1 MLPLI
6 DIKGRTVLITLYIGL
21 FFYLIVMNNY
31 KTELVKKI
39 NNKSAKVGIVGMGYV
54 GMPLAELSSAAGFKT
69 VGFVRNPQKA
79 TKINDLKIRNLTS
92 TTDKEK
98 ISEADII
105 LICVQTPVFENKMP
119 DLRALKGAC
128 TEVSEHLRKGQL
140 VVIESSIAPGTTR
153 KIALPILETTGF
165 KAGDEFFLAFSPE
178 RVDPGNIKFKL
189 NEIPK
194 VVSGLEQ
201 NSFEAV
207 VSFYEK
213 IIDKVVPVS
222 SLETAE
228 LVKIFENT
236 FRLINI
242 SLVNQVHQYAKAI
255 DVDMWEVVD
264 AAATKPF
271 GFLAHYPGPGIG
283 GHCIPVDPY
292 YLIEDAK
299 QIGIDLTL
307 VKEAGRINENQ
318 PQKVV
323 KRAAEIISASVKNN
337 SGNGIQSVVSKLKDG
352 VLKDSSKKKVL
363 LIGVAY
369 KPDIDDHRES
379 PAHRIWELFV
389 KSGYEVSYHDPYIP
403 HFMGQE
409 SVDLNEKIIE
419 ESDLLV
425 ITTNHS
431 NVDYDWLS
439 KFDKPILDTRKVK
452 ISDRSSQVFSL

>member
-1 MLPLI
+1 M
-6 DIKGRTVLITLYIGL
+6 
-21 FFYLIVMNNY
+21 NY
-31 KTELVKKI
+31 KSELVKKI
-39 NNKSAKVGIVGMGYV
+39 NDKSAKVGIVGMGYV
-54 GMPLAELSSAAGFKT
+54 GMPLAELSSGAGFKT

-79 TKINDLKIRNLTS
+79 TKINDLKIKNLTS
-92 TTDKEK
+92 TIDKTK
-98 ISEADII
+98 MSEADVV
-105 LICVQTPVFENKMP
+105 LVCVQTPVFKNKMP

-128 TEVSEHLRKGQL
+128 TEVSEHLRAGQL

-153 KIALPILETTGF
+153 KIALPILEKTGL
-165 KAGDEFFLAFSPE
+165 KAGEEIFLAFSPE
-178 RVDPGNIKFKL
+178 RVDPGNSKFKL

-194 VVSGLEQ
+194 VVSGLEK

-228 LVKIFENT
+228 LTKIFENT

-242 SLVNQVHQYAKAI
+242 SLVNQIHQYAKAI

-299 QIGIDLTL
+299 NLGIDLTL

-323 KRAAEIISASVKNN
+323 KRAAEIISASVKKTNPQ
-337 SGNGIQSVVSKLKDG
+337 NGIHSVFSRLIDG
-352 VLKDSSKKKVL
+352 VHLKDSNNKKKVL

-379 PAHRIWELFV
+379 PAHRIWELFQ

-403 HFMGQE
+403 QFMGE
-409 SVDLNEKIIE
+409 NSVELNQKTIDG
-419 ESDLLV
+419 SDLLV

-431 NVDYDWLS
+431 SVDYEWLS
-439 KFDKPILDTRKVK
+439 SFNKPILDTRKVK
-452 ISDRSSQVFSL
+452 ISDHNSHVFSL

>member
-1 MLPLI
+1 M
-6 DIKGRTVLITLYIGL
+6 
-21 FFYLIVMNNY
+21 NY
-31 KTELVKKI
+31 KSELVKKI
-39 NNKSAKVGIVGMGYV
+39 NDKSAKVGIVGMGYV
-54 GMPLAELSSAAGFKT
+54 GMPLAELSSGAGFKT

-79 TKINDLKIRNLTS
+79 TKINDLKIKNLTS
-92 TTDKEK
+92 TIDKTK
-98 ISEADII
+98 MSEADVV
-105 LICVQTPVFENKMP
+105 LVCVQTPVFKNKMP

-128 TEVSEHLRKGQL
+128 TEVSEHLRAGQL

-153 KIALPILETTGF
+153 KIALPILEKTGL
-165 KAGDEFFLAFSPE
+165 KAGTEFFLAFSPE
-178 RVDPGNIKFKL
+178 RVDPGNSKFKL

-194 VVSGLEQ
+194 VVSGLEE

-228 LVKIFENT
+228 LTKIFENT

-255 DVDMWEVVD
+255 DVDMWEVID

-299 QIGIDLTL
+299 NLGIDLTL

-323 KRAAEIISASVKNN
+323 KRAAEIISASVKKTNPQ
-337 SGNGIQSVVSKLKDG
+337 NGIHSVFSRLIDG
-352 VLKDSSKKKVL
+352 VHLKDSNNKKKVL

-379 PAHRIWELFV
+379 PAHRIWELFQ

-403 HFMGQE
+403 EFMGE
-409 SVDLNEKIIE
+409 NSVELNEKTIDG
-419 ESDLLV
+419 SDLLV

-431 NVDYDWLS
+431 SVDYEWLS
-439 KFDKPILDTRKVK
+439 SFNKPILDTRKVK
-452 ISDRSSQVFSL
+452 ISDHNSHVFSL

>member
-1 MLPLI
+1 M
-6 DIKGRTVLITLYIGL
+6 
-21 FFYLIVMNNY
+21 NY
-31 KTELVKKI
+31 KIELIKKI

-79 TKINDLKIRNLTS
+79 TKINDLDIKNLTS
-92 TTDKEK
+92 TTDKNK
-98 ISEADII
+98 ISVADVV

-119 DLRALKGAC
+119 DLRALKQAC
-128 TEVSEHLRKGQL
+128 EEVGKYLRKGQL

-153 KIALPILETTGF
+153 KIALPILEKSGL
-165 KAGDEFFLAFSPE
+165 KAGVEFFLAFSPE
-178 RVDPGNIKFKL
+178 RVDPGNSKFKL

-194 VVSGLEQ
+194 VVSGLEE

-207 VSFYEK
+207 VAFYKK

-299 QIGIDLTL
+299 RLGIDLTL
-307 VKEAGRINENQ
+307 VQEAGRINENQ

-323 KRAAEIISASVKNN
+323 RRAEEIISASIQKNN
-337 SGNGIQSVVSKLKDG
+337 ERNSLQSVFSKFVDG
-352 VLKDSSKKKVL
+352 ATKRKDSAKRKVL
-363 LIGVAY
+363 LIGIAY

-379 PAHRIWELFV
+379 PALRIWELFE
-389 KSGYEVSYHDPYIP
+389 KMGYEVTYHDPFIP
-403 HFMGQE
+403 EFKGN
-409 SVDLNEKIIE
+409 SSIDLSEKTIND
-419 ESDLLV
+419 SDLLV

-431 NVDYDWLS
+431 SVDYERLS
-439 KFDKPILDTRKVK
+439 KFNKPILDTRRVN
-452 ISDRSSQVFSL
+452 ISDHNSHVFTL